1 VTLPGPDC
9 TIEDMDMFHDNLV
22 LFLRKNGSHLFCSI
36 DMPIDVDFEVY
47 TYFFSLYHI
56 NFMMLFFLD
65 HINFM
70 TSFLDKNLNME
81 LLYSIIFVIYASVVS
96 TDFCGTLLIAVLDY
110 IFILLQGLIIILN
123 YGPL

>member
-1 VTLPGPDC
+1 
-9 TIEDMDMFHDNLV
+9 
-22 LFLRKNGSHLFCSI
+22 
-36 DMPIDVDFEVY
+36 
-47 TYFFSLYHI
+47 
-56 NFMMLFFLD
+56 MMLFFLD

-70 TSFLDKNLNME
+70 TSFLDKNLNMQ